1 MDTKDAITSQ
11 SNVALELTKQLF
23 LTEFKGQ
30 NMVFSPLS
38 LHFSLSLVASG
49 TKGPCLDEFLSFLKS
64 RSTHHL
70 NSLAHDIV
78 TFVLASG
85 SPSRPEIEERYGP
98 GPRLSFANGV
108 WVDKSLPF
116 KPYFK
121 HVVDT
126 AYMAAL
132 EEVDFKSNPKQVSI
146 QVNSWAE
153 KETNGLIKDIL
164 PADAVDSNTKLIFAN
179 ALYFKAYWVE
189 KFSKSATRKR
199 NFYLLDG
206 SSVKG
211 VPFMRDGGYQSIC
224 AFEGFKVLKLPYRN
238 LGVSPRCFSMY
249 FCLPDARDGLPAL
262 VEDFCSGSEFLEGC
276 IPDEELYV
284 GEMLIPKFKISSGFE
299 ASKVLK
305 TSGLVLPFIFDPV
318 KGGNVTEMVESPAGE
333 DPYVSAMFHKSC
345 IEIDEEG
352 TEASAVTVTQMCGG
366 GAPPVEIDF
375 VADHPF
381 VFFIREDRTG
391 TVLFMGTVL
400 NPLAG

>member
-1 MDTKDAITSQ
+1 MDSKEAITSQ
-11 SNVALELTKQLF
+11 TNVALELTKQLF
-23 LTEFKGQ
+23 LTEFKGK

-38 LHFSLSLVASG
+38 LHLALSLIASG

-78 TFVLASG
+78 YFVLANG
-85 SPSRPEIEERYGP
+85 SPSHPEIEERYGP
-98 GPRLSFANGV
+98 GPRFPLPMAF
-108 WVDKSLPF
+108 DKSLPF

-121 HVVDT
+121 NVVDT

-132 EEVDFKSNPKQVSI
+132 EEVDFKSNPKQVTVE
-146 QVNSWAE
+146 VNSWVE
-153 KETNGLIKDIL
+153 KETNGLIKNIL
-164 PADAVDSNTKLIFAN
+164 PPDAVNNLTKLIFAN
-179 ALYFKAYWVE
+179 ALYFSILE
-189 KFSKSATRKR
+189 R

-206 SSVKG
+206 SSVEG
-211 VPFMRDGGYQSIC
+211 VPYMRGGDYQYIC

-238 LGVSPRCFSMY
+238 LGVSPRSFFIY

-262 VEDFCSGSEFLEGC
+262 VEQVCSGSRFLKGC
-276 IPDEELYV
+276 VPDEELYV
-284 GEMLIPKFKISSGFE
+284 GKMLVPKFKISSGFE

-305 TSGLVLPFIFDPV
+305 ASGLVLPFSFDPV
-318 KGGNVTEMVESPAGE
+318 NKGGNVSETVESPAGD

-352 TEASAVTVTQMCGG
+352 TEASAVTAQISGW

-381 VFFIREDRTG
+381 MFFIREDSTG

>member
-1 MDTKDAITSQ
+1 MDSKEAITSQ
-11 SNVALELTKQLF
+11 TNVALELTKQLF
-23 LTEFKGQ
+23 LTEFKGK
-30 NMVFSPLS
+30 NMVFSLLS
-38 LHFSLSLVASG
+38 LHLALSLIASG

-70 NSLAHDIV
+70 NSLAHDIFN
-78 TFVLASG
+78 FVLANG
-85 SPSRPEIEERYGP
+85 SPSHPEIEERYGP
-98 GPRLSFANGV
+98 GPRLSFANGI

-121 HVVDT
+121 NVVDT

-132 EEVDFKSNPKQVSI
+132 EVVDFKSNPKQVTVE
-146 QVNSWAE
+146 VNSWVE

-164 PADAVDSNTKLIFAN
+164 PPDAVNNLTKLIFAN
-179 ALYFKAYWVE
+179 ALYFKAYWVK
-189 KFSKSATRKR
+189 KFSKFSTRKR

-206 SSVKG
+206 KL
-211 VPFMRDGGYQSIC
+211 
-224 AFEGFKVLKLPYRN
+224 GFKVLKLPYRN
-238 LGVSPRCFSMY
+238 LGVSPWSFSMY
-249 FCLPDARDGLPAL
+249 FSLPDARDGLPAL
-262 VEDFCSGSEFLEGC
+262 VEQVCSGSRFLEGC
-276 IPDEELYV
+276 VPDEELYV
-284 GEMLIPKFKISSGFE
+284 GKMLVPKFKISSGFE

-305 TSGLVLPFIFDPV
+305 ASGLVLPFSFDPV
-318 KGGNVTEMVESPAGE
+318 NKGGNVSEMVESPAGD

-352 TEASAVTVTQMCGG
+352 TEASAVTAQISGW

-381 VFFIREDRTG
+381 MFFIREDRTG